1 MGLSHDQH
9 DELIKNLNPLPNAK
23 PEPTPQVE
31 VDRSGF
37 MDPEVQRGFPICGQD
52 GFPGGASMKG
62 TRPGVDGLSGLE
74 EAGTIIL
81 RSMLKKAR
89 GR

>member
-1 MGLSHDQH
+1 MGLSHEQHADQQKR
-9 DELIKNLNPLPNAK
+9 LTPPK
-23 PEPTPQVE
+23 PEPTEVTIE

-37 MDPEVQRGFPICGQD
+37 MDPDVQRGFPICDQH

-74 EAGTIIL
+74 DAGTLIL